1 MKTKIKLLL
10 IIAVLLWVNA
20 AFAETAH
27 DIIYVNQ
34 SNGRLY
40 IKSSG
45 DTSNGDQMSS
55 TDWVW
60 WFNWVVDST
69 KTYFFYSYWDGT
81 IWKRTI
87 SGTSNGSQINSQWS
101 TNFVLNSDNSK
112 LYYSWSGDYSII
124 VKNTNDTSNWTTLS
138 WSIKWFPRYL
148 SYDGNYIFYSATSDW
163 WYKLYKKNLNDS
175 WTWTLVIN
183 DYVGRWKMSNN
194 ERYFYY
200 INWNQSNKIYVK
212 DLQDWNT
219 TPGTQ
224 LTTFWVNYFDLSL
237 DNLYI
242 FYNNAS
248 DWNKMYKKNI
258 NDWSTGSAITSV
270 WVYSIYSSGK
280 EYQVASCLDWIQNQ
294 DETGIDIG
302 GVCGTCD
309 DWIQQTEV
317 TNPEIAIDYGWR
329 CTTSSEYRFD
339 WCKQRDIYYWSGMT
353 SVYTMSGL
361 TNTSLTVSD
370 ISSESEW
377 LKIFWLWQSKIEQWT
392 FDDWSGINYDM
403 FKVYNIQYSDATAEQ
418 NNPQV
423 KSGSLLV
430 ASWWPVSSIKTDTT
444 TGKAPSIEIYSMRSG
459 AVRKFNKIQFTG
471 ASYPTITK
479 GSQTNYIGSVT
490 WETTNGIV
498 SSNLVL
504 SGGVASAYL
513 SDWYLATAAVVNLQ
527 QMNSK
532 FAWVSFNFSWFSF
545 GVNDTKLS
553 VTECGN
559 GDFKCKMYV
568 ESPTA
573 SPVCKPDSNS
583 TLWIGE
589 ACVYTT
595 AFTTPVVINDAWD
608 ITTVSGNACIPNR
621 KQGTIVTPDGFKVD
635 YVVDQSGAVIQQ
647 NTRPIAT
654 WDFTE
659 QCLTSDPWIL
669 EYVKCSFQFVWN
681 KIKQLTTTTDKTTDI
696 INKAQTWV
704 KPNDTKTWSIELWQ
718 SGKQNTNN
726 WLVNAV
732 QNQYDAYDNGTD
744 AFANVWTMMKWTLGA
759 ILTFVVIL
767 LFFALS
773 RNRKQ

>member
-1 MKTKIKLLL
+1 MKNIKTKIFFWIAFA
-10 IIAVLLWVNA
+10 IISTN
-20 AFAETAH
+20 AFAE
-27 DIIYVNQ
+27 Q
-34 SNGRLY
+34 
-40 IKSSG
+40 
-45 DTSNGDQMSS
+45 
-55 TDWVW
+55 
-60 WFNWVVDST
+60 
-69 KTYFFYSYWDGT
+69 
-81 IWKRTI
+81 
-87 SGTSNGSQINSQWS
+87 
-101 TNFVLNSDNSK
+101 
-112 LYYSWSGDYSII
+112 
-124 VKNTNDTSNWTTLS
+124 
-138 WSIKWFPRYL
+138 
-148 SYDGNYIFYSATSDW
+148 NY
-163 WYKLYKKNLNDS
+163 K
-175 WTWTLVIN
+175 WTWTRDWSNDMNYIN
-183 DYVGRWKMSNN
+183 NVLITIDWTTPWHARSSLSGLSYRSGLTSYTPVPDANTDAIIFSDWVASPVENKMSFLNTSYN
-194 ERYFYY
+194 GAWNIPACPWYSASAAYFNVYV
-200 INWNQSNKIYVK
+200 SNTNPVDFRICSAY
-212 DLQDWNT
+212 WTN
-219 TPGTQ
+219 
-224 LTTFWVNYFDLSL
+224 LTAPSWYH
-237 DNLYI
+237 
-242 FYNNAS
+242 
-248 DWNKMYKKNI
+248 W
-258 NDWSTGSAITSV
+258 ITSTDL
-270 WVYSIYSSGK
+270 WTPP
-280 EYQVASCLDWIQNQ
+280 ESCTDLIENQ

-317 TNPEIAIDYGWR
+317 SNPEIAIDYGWR

-339 WCKQRDIYYWSGMT
+339 WCKQRTIKYYGT
-353 SVYTMSGL
+353 GATTVYNMWGL
-361 TNTSLTVSD
+361 SNYSLFVADVSN
-370 ISSESEW
+370 ESEW
-377 LKIFWLWQSKIEQWT
+377 LKVFWLWQSKIEQYT
-392 FDDWSGINYDM
+392 FDDWTGLNYDL
-403 FKVYNIQYSDATAEQ
+403 FKVYNIQYSDQTAEQ

-423 KSGSLLV
+423 KSGSLV
-430 ASWWPVSSIKTDTT
+430 VTSGWPVSEIRTDTT
-444 TGKAPSIEIYSMRSG
+444 TGKPPSIEIYSMRSG
-459 AVRKFNKIQFTG
+459 VVQKFDFVRFTG
-471 ASYPTITK
+471 ANYPTITK
-479 GSQTNYIGSVT
+479 WSQTNYAGYVT
-490 WETTNGIV
+490 WNTQKGII
-498 SSNLVL
+498 SSPLVL
-504 SGGVASAYL
+504 SGWIATAYL
-513 SDWYLATAAVVNLQ
+513 NDWLLADSAVINLQ
-527 QMNSK
+527 QQNSK
-532 FAWVSFNFSWFSF
+532 FNWVYFQFSWFSF
-545 GVNDTKLS
+545 WLSWWSLS
-553 VTECGN
+553 VTECWN

-583 TLWIGE
+583 VLWIGE

-595 AFTTPVVINDAWD
+595 AFTTPVIINDAWD